1 MGGPGFE
8 IVSGLMVMSF
18 SEIIAGL
25 AVKTDEKLNGALAS
39 QEPARTVAV
48 YHTASSKFNLRILT
62 QAGLNSMIM
71 RASL

>member
-25 AVKTDEKLNGALAS
+25 AGRPMKKMIGAFAS

-48 YHTASSKFNLRILT
+48 YHTASSKFNLRVLKH
-62 QAGLNSMIM
+62 A
-71 RASL
+71 RD

>member
-25 AVKTDEKLNGALAS
+25 AVKTDEKAERSIAIARA
-39 QEPARTVAV
+39 ARTVAV
-48 YHTASSKFNLRILT
+48 YHTASSKFNLSVLKH
-62 QAGLNSMIM
+62 AGD
-71 RASL
+71 